1 MQSTRSAPL
10 AGSLL
15 ASLILLAGSVFAQA
29 PATNTTTVEQAAQA
43 GKLQA
48 NVHRGY
54 YRMPALRNGTIVFVS
69 EGDLFRVSA
78 QGGNATRLTSHE
90 GLEQLPAI
98 SPDGSTIAFA
108 ATYEGPQEIYTMPI
122 GGGLPTRRTFD
133 GNGRVNFVGWASN
146 DLLAF
151 SSDAGSTL
159 PRSRMHL
166 LSTSTGAR
174 TVLPLDQCDEMTA
187 LGDGLALAAD
197 GTLGGEVVFTRLPF
211 QGSHADRYKGGS
223 VQNLW
228 RFDASGAREA
238 TRYLPTDLG
247 TSRRPLWSGSRLF
260 FTSDRSGFLN
270 IWSMLPDGTDLK
282 QHTQH
287 ADQALPVDADPKAL
301 AKGWAPGGDIGSSA
315 IDGDT
320 IVYQLGADLWL
331 LDVKTGKTAA
341 LDITLQSDLDHARE
355 NWVDKPLDAA
365 STIALSHD
373 GEHVI
378 LTARGRVLVAP
389 VKDGRVVDADPRGG
403 VRYRAARE
411 VFVMDGAPPASRR
424 LVAISD
430 ETGELEL
437 ASLPMNGVGEPTRFT
452 KDGETVRWDVRPSPN
467 GEWIAS
473 TDKRNRLW
481 VHKLDGEATTSVLVE
496 ENAIDNIDFVSW
508 SPDSRWLAFTSPS
521 ANTLVQVKLYD
532 VMRQQT
538 IIATSDRYDSFSPRF
553 DREGNWLYFLSD
565 RTFASVQPSP
575 WGPRAPEAFLD
586 KQTRI
591 YAVALRDGL
600 RWPFLPDDEVLIAE
614 NLKKKDERKEEPK
627 AGEAPKPDASTDKPA
642 AAEQTDASKDA
653 NKDAK
658 PDAKKD
664 APKPIEITA
673 ANLPLRIEMVSQVP
687 AGNYRNLM
695 MGDKA
700 LYFESF
706 DAGSSST
713 STLQGVKIASKDA
726 EVKTLASGVRFA
738 EMSGDGK
745 KMLLRTA
752 DSLHVIEPSVGEA
765 KLEAKNRVDL
775 SGIAMTID
783 PREEWRQIAI
793 DSWRMLRDYFYAR
806 NMHGVDWQGVLARYL
821 PLVERVQDRR
831 ELNDVLAQMTS
842 ELAALHHFVRAGDI
856 RAGDDNIG
864 VGYLGAVLE
873 KAQDGWRVA
882 SIHQGDPQEPWSRSP
897 LAHQHVGVRPGDTI
911 VAINGISTLSVTH
924 PQQLL
929 RKQAGR
935 QVLLRIKPADGA
947 SEERDVVVRPLSQ
960 GEDAD
965 LRYRTWQVERREM
978 VEKLGEG
985 RVGYVHLRAMGTDNF
1000 GEFARDFYPN
1010 FTRDGLIIDVRDNRG
1025 GNIDSWLLSRLQR
1038 RAWMFWNQHAGR
1050 SPNWNMQMA
1059 FRGHMVVLINERTAS
1074 DGEAFSEGFR
1084 RLGLGKLIGTRT
1096 WGGMIWL
1103 TSSNTSVDSG
1113 LTSAGELG
1121 VFDAK
1126 GNWLIEGHGVEPDI
1140 TIDNTPHET
1149 FMGKDRQLEAAVA
1162 HLQKLMQEQPVVVP
1176 PVPALPE
1183 KQWKGKP

>member
-1 MQSTRSAPL
+1 LVSGSPL
-10 AGSLL
+10 ALGQAGSL
-15 ASLILLAGSVFAQA
+15 AA
-29 PATNTTTVEQAAQA
+29 PNTTTVESATRA
-43 GKLQA
+43 GVQQA

-54 YRMPALRNGTIVFVS
+54 YRMPALRKGTIVFVS
-69 EGDLFRVSA
+69 EGDLFRVPLS
-78 QGGNATRLTSHE
+78 GGSATRLTSHE

-98 SPDGSTIAFA
+98 SPDGTTIAFA
-108 ATYEGPQEIYTMPI
+108 ASYEGPQEIYTMPLS
-122 GGGLPTRRTFD
+122 GGLPTRRTFD
-133 GNGRVNFVGWASN
+133 GNARINSVGWASN
-146 DLLAF
+146 DLVAF

-159 PRSRMHL
+159 PRSRMHV
-166 LSTSTGAR
+166 LSVSTGAR
-174 TVLPLDQCDEMTA
+174 GVLALDQCDELA
-187 LGDGLALAAD
+187 VLGEGLSLDGDGSVK
-197 GTLGGEVVFTRLPF
+197 GEVVFTRLPF

-228 RFDASGAREA
+228 RFVAPGGSEA
-238 TRYLPTDLG
+238 TQLLATDLG
-247 TSRRPLWSGSRLF
+247 TSRRPLWSGSRVF

-270 IWSMLPDGTDLK
+270 IWSMLPDGSDLK
-282 QHTQH
+282 QHTTH
-287 ADQALPVDADPKAL
+287 ADQALPVNADPKTL
-301 AKGWAPGGDIGSSA
+301 AFGWAPGGDIGSSS
-315 IDGDT
+315 IDGGT
-320 IVYQLGADLWL
+320 IVYQLGADLWQ
-331 LDVKTGKTAA
+331 LDTTTNKAA
-341 LDITLQSDLDHARE
+341 PIDITLQSDLDNTRE

-373 GEHVI
+373 GEQVI
-378 LTARGRVLVAP
+378 VTARGRVFVVP

-411 VFVMDGAPPASRR
+411 VFVMENASPASRR

-452 KDGETVRWDVRPSPN
+452 KDGSTVRWDVRPSPN
-467 GEWIAS
+467 GEWVAS

-481 VHKLDGEATTSVLVE
+481 VHRLDGEATTSVLVE
-496 ENAIDNIDFVSW
+496 ENPIDNIDFVSW
-508 SPDSRWLAFTSPS
+508 SGDSRWLAFTSPGS
-521 ANTLVQVKLYD
+521 NTLVQVKLYD
-532 VMRQQT
+532 VQRQQT
-538 IIATSDRYDSFSPRF
+538 IVATSDRYDSYSPRF

-591 YAVALRDGL
+591 YAVALREGL
-600 RWPFLPDDEVLIAE
+600 RWPFTPDDEVLVAE
-614 NLKKKDERKEEPK
+614 TLKKKDEKKEEPK
-627 AGEAPKPDASTDKPA
+627 AANESDKKDGQAESTPATGAKDESKGDKKA
-642 AAEQTDASKDA
+642 
-653 NKDAK
+653 
-658 PDAKKD
+658 DAKKD
-664 APKPIEITA
+664 APKPVEIVA
-673 ANLPLRIEMVSQVP
+673 KDLPLRLEMVAQVP

-695 MGDKA
+695 VGDKA
-700 LYFESF
+700 LYFEATE
-706 DAGSSST
+706 AGGNT
-713 STLQGVKIASKDA
+713 ATLHAIKVASKDA
-726 EVKTLASGVRFA
+726 ELKTVASGIRSS

-745 KMLLRTA
+745 RMLIRVGDT
-752 DSLHVIEPSVGEA
+752 LHVIEPSVGEA
-765 KLEAKNRVDL
+765 KLDAKNRVET
-775 SGIAMTID
+775 SGIAMSVD

-793 DSWRMLRDYFYAR
+793 DSWRLLRDYFYAR
-806 NMHGVDWQGVLARYL
+806 TMHGVDWQNVLTRYL

-842 ELAALHHFVRAGDI
+842 ELAALHHFVRGGDI
-856 RAGDDNIG
+856 RSGGDNIG
-864 VGYLGAVLE
+864 VGALGAVLE
-873 KAQDGWRVA
+873 KAADGWRVA
-882 SIHQGDPQEPWSRSP
+882 KIYQGDPQEPWTRSP
-897 LAHQHVGVRPGDTI
+897 LAQQHVGVRAGDVI
-911 VAINGISTLSVTH
+911 VAINGTPTLSVTH

-935 QVLLRIKPADGA
+935 QVLLRVKAGEGQA
-947 SEERDVVVRPLSQ
+947 GEERDVIVRPLSQ
-960 GEDAD
+960 SDDAE

-978 VEKLGEG
+978 VEKLGAS
-985 RVGYVHLRAMGTDNF
+985 RIGYVHLRAMGTDNF

-1010 FTRDGLIIDVRDNRG
+1010 FTREGLIIDVRDNRG

-1050 SPNWNMQMA
+1050 APSWNMQMA

-1074 DGEAFSEGFR
+1074 DGEAFSEGFK

-1103 TSSNTSVDSG
+1103 TSSNTSVDGG
-1113 LTSAGELG
+1113 LASAGEFG

-1140 TIDNTPHET
+1140 TVDNTPHDT
-1149 FMGKDRQLEAAVA
+1149 FMGKDRQLEAAVE
-1162 HLQKLMQEQPVVVP
+1162 HLQRLMQEQPVEVP
-1176 PVPALPE
+1176 AVPALPE